1 MVRAVR
7 IARTGGPEV
16 MELVDVDLPPPG
28 PGEVRLRHT
37 AIGFNFGEM
46 YFRSGLYPAA
56 LPSGLGTEAVG
67 IVEALGEGVGGVAPG
82 DRVLCSGGLRGVYS
96 QGAYAEASNAD
107 IGALLKLPDGL
118 SDLAATSIMKGLT
131 AEYLVR
137 RTWAVKPDDL
147 ILVHAAAGATGNMLA
162 QWARHLGALVIGT
175 VGSAAKV
182 TEAAAACH
190 HVLVLDTATLAQQVR
205 DLTGGR
211 GVDVVYDSVGRDSW
225 AASLDCLRPRGLMV
239 SYGNSSG
246 PVTEVNLGLLA
257 AKGSL
262 YVTRP
267 GLATYMTEPAE
278 REESITA
285 LLDVLVSGAVRPVPG
300 REYRLADVVQLHRD
314 AEARLLTGTTIIR
327 P

>member
-1 MVRAVR
+1 MVKAVR
-7 IARTGGPEV
+7 IERTGGPEV

-28 PGEVRLRHT
+28 PGQVRLRHT

-46 YFRSGLYPAA
+46 YFRSGLYPAP

-67 IVEALGEGVGGVAPG
+67 VIEAVGEGTAGFAVG

-107 IGALLKLPDGL
+107 AGALLTLPDGL
-118 SDLAATSIMKGLT
+118 DDLAATSIMKGLT

-137 RTWAVKPDDL
+137 RTWAVKPGDV
-147 ILVHAAAGATGNMLA
+147 ILVHAAAGATGSMLA
-162 QWARHLGALVIGT
+162 QWARHLGAVVIGT
-175 VGSAAKV
+175 VGSPAKV
-182 TEAAAACH
+182 AAATACH
-190 HVLVLDTATLAQQVR
+190 HVLVLDTATLAGEVR
-205 DLTGGR
+205 GLTGGR

-225 AASLDCLRPRGLMV
+225 ASSLDCLRPRGLMV

-246 PVTEVNLGLLA
+246 PVTDVDLGLLA

-278 REESITA
+278 RRDAVAA
-285 LLDVLVSGAVRPVPG
+285 LLDVLLSGAVRPEAG

>member
-1 MVRAVR
+1 MVKVVR
-7 IARTGGPEV
+7 IERTGGPEV

-28 PGEVRLRHT
+28 PGQVRLRHT

-46 YFRSGLYPAA
+46 YFRSGLYPAL

-67 IVEALGEGVGGVAPG
+67 VIEAVGEGTAGFAVG

-107 IGALLKLPDGL
+107 AGALLKLPDGL
-118 SDLAATSIMKGLT
+118 DDLAATSIMKGLT

-137 RTWAVKPDDL
+137 RTWAVTPGDVV
-147 ILVHAAAGATGNMLA
+147 LVHAAAGATGSMLA
-162 QWARHLGALVIGT
+162 QWARHLGAVVIGT
-175 VGSAAKV
+175 VGSPAKA
-182 TEAAAACH
+182 TAAAACH
-190 HVLVLDTATLAQQVR
+190 HVLVLDTATLAGEVR
-205 DLTGGR
+205 GLTGGR
-211 GVDVVYDSVGRDSW
+211 GVDVVYDSVGRDTW

-246 PVTEVNLGLLA
+246 PVTGVDLGLLA

-278 REESITA
+278 RGDAVAA
-285 LLDVLVSGAVRPVPG
+285 LLDVLLSGAVRPAAG